1 MESQN
6 KSLFTTLLTLFL
18 IIMVVNSQERIVQG
32 KITTFNS
39 HALNNVQIAI
49 KKSKIFVLSDS
60 LGMYSISCDEKDKLI
75 FKADGFKTKFIKVA
89 KYTDSIHVN
98 LEFGGSDQ
106 DLEIAIGSGYISK
119 RNLTLAIDQFEAE
132 KLSKSSYSNVI
143 DMIKGNIPSVRIVN
157 REIRIR
163 ANRSMNGSE
172 AALIVVNDFVTDFS
186 YLESIAPSEV
196 KSISVL
202 KGAAAQSYGS
212 RGANGVLIVTLN

>member
-1 MESQN
+1 MKSKN
-6 KSLFTTLLTLFL
+6 KSLLTTLLALFL
-18 IIMVVNSQERIVQG
+18 IIMVVNSQKRVVHG
-32 KITTFNS
+32 KITTFSS

-98 LEFGGSDQ
+98 LEFGGSNQ

-119 RNLTLAIDQFEAE
+119 RNLTLAIDQFEAN

-202 KGAAAQSYGS
+202 KGSAAQSYGS
-212 RGANGVLIVTLN
+212 RGANGVLIITLN